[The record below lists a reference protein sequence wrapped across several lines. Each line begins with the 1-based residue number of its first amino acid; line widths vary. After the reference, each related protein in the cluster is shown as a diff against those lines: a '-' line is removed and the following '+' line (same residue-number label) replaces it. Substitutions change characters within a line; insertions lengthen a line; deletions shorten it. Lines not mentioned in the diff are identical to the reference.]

1 MNLTIGI
8 NSATIY
14 GVNQNG
20 DFKFS
25 RLFFAIT
32 LGLALF
38 FLSDASAQT
47 VPRKFLHGHVPAAVA
62 GLQAQGLLA
71 ATNRLHLAIG
81 LPLRNEAALDDLLN
95 QLYDP
100 ASPNFR
106 KYLTPEQ
113 FTEQFGPTESDYQK
127 VIAFARANGLAV
139 TGTYG
144 NRVLLDVSAT
154 VDSIQKAFQVT
165 LRVYQHPREP
175 RTFFAPD
182 VEPSVETDLP
192 ILDISGLD
200 NFDLPHPK
208 NLKVTPAIALANA
221 TPKSGSGSG
230 GTYIGNDFRAAY
242 VPGVS
247 LDGTGQTVGL
257 LEFDGYYSSDIT
269 SYESQAGL
277 ANIPLQNVAVNGGVG
292 TPGSGNVEVALDIEM
307 AISMA
312 TNLYAVVVF
321 EAPNG
326 STFNS
331 LLNTMVSSNQI
342 KQLSCSWGGGG
353 ANASAENIFKNMA
366 AQGQSFFNASGDSDA
381 FVGSVPFPSESTNIT
396 QVGGTTLNTTGP
408 GGSYVSETVW
418 NWGYDQGSY
427 VGTSGGISTT
437 YAIPTWQQGIS
448 MAANQGSTTMRNIP
462 DVALTAD
469 NVYVTYGNGS
479 SETVG
484 GTSCAA
490 PLWAG
495 LIALA
500 NQQAAINGQPPV
512 GFINPAIY
520 EIGRESTYAADF
532 HDITTGNNFW
542 PSSPVNFS
550 AAPGYDLCTGWGTPN
565 GTNLINVLLKPD
577 PFVISPVSGFNFSG
591 PYGGPFSVNSQNLL
605 LTNSSTTSL
614 TWSVSSMPSWLNLST
629 GGGTLTSGG
638 GSSVTVS
645 LNSTANAL
653 AGGTY
658 VGYLWLTNVTSGVGH
673 SRLFSLQIMDPL
685 AIIPTNGF
693 SASGPVG
700 GPFNVTSQN
709 FVLTN
714 LGAGSINWSLTG
726 FPSWLSVT
734 SSNGMLS
741 AFGSFTV
748 TVNLNSNSSLLPAAI
763 YTANLTLADT
773 TTGSTQNIPITLSVG
788 QPLVQNPGFE
798 TGDFTGWTLNG
809 DGGNVNF
816 VDNGVY
822 ITPHSGSYVAALG
835 EVGSTLATLTQTLPT
850 TVGQTYLLSLWLDS
864 PNVTSYTPNRFN
876 VIWNGVTLYDKSNIA
891 RIGWTNLQFTVKA
904 TASSTVLQFGSRDDN
919 WYLGLDDVTVTPL
932 FPPTFALQ
940 PTNVTVTVGSNAAFV
955 TTAGGTSPLA
965 YQWHKNNG
973 NLVNNGNISGA
984 TTNVLMISSA
994 TTNNSG
1000 NYSLVVT
1007 NAYGSVTSSVVVL
1020 TVNLLAANIALTSSE
1035 NPSGFHDNIK
1045 FTAAVTP
1052 TNASGTAQFFTNSF
1066 AFDTEALAASQATS
1080 TNVGTLPRGTNF
1092 ITAVYSGDANYL
1104 PATNVL
1110 VQVVTNHPPTS
1121 AAAFYN
1127 ATAGLPL
1134 NIAVA
1139 SLATNWSDIDGDTIS
1154 LAAVSISTNG
1164 VNITNN
1170 GVTLIYLNTNAVA
1183 DQFVCTISDNF
1194 GGTNFQTVNI
1204 NVLPP
1209 PNPTPNITG
1218 VAGNPDGSFTLN
1230 LAGAS
1235 GYTYIL
1241 ETTTDLFSSA
1251 SWQPVATN
1259 TLGTNGVWQFND
1271 TSATNFSQRF
1281 YRLMLAP

>member
-1 MNLTIGI
+1 
-8 NSATIY
+8 
-14 GVNQNG
+14 VNQKG
-20 DFKFS
+20 ILKFQ
-25 RLFFAIT
+25 RLFLII
-32 LGLALF
+32 GLCLTLF
-38 FLSDASAQT
+38 FPADASAQT
-47 VPRKFLHGHVPAAVA
+47 GPRKILRGHVPAAVTR
-62 GLQAQGLLA
+62 LQAQGLLA

-81 LPLRNEAALDDLLN
+81 LPLRNEAAFDDLLR

-127 VIAFARANGLAV
+127 VIAFARANGLTV

-144 NRVLLDVSAT
+144 NRVLLDVSGTA
-154 VDSIQKAFQVT
+154 DNIQKAFQVT

-182 VEPSVETDLP
+182 VEPSVETNLP
-192 ILDISGLD
+192 ILDISGLN
-200 NFDLPHPK
+200 NFELPHPK
-208 NLKVTPAIALANA
+208 NLKFTPAIAQANA
-221 TPKSGSGSG
+221 TPRSGSGSG
-230 GTYIGNDFRAAY
+230 GSYIGNDFRAAY

-257 LEFDGYYSSDIT
+257 LEFDGYYSADIA
-269 SYESQAGL
+269 SYEVQAGL
-277 ANIPLQNVAVNGGVG
+277 ANIPLQNVPVSGGVSS
-292 TPGSGNVEVALDIEM
+292 PGSGNIEVALDIEM

-312 TNLYAVVVF
+312 TNLSAVVVF
-321 EAPNG
+321 EAPNTG
-326 STFNS
+326 TFNS

-353 ANASAENIFKNMA
+353 PNASSENIFKNMA

-396 QVGGTTLNTTGP
+396 QVGGTTLSTTGP

-418 NWGYDQGSY
+418 NWGFDQGSY

-469 NVYVTYGNGS
+469 NVFVVANNGVNES
-479 SETVG
+479 VG

-500 NQQAAINGQPPV
+500 NQQAVTNGQSPV

-520 EIGRESTYAADF
+520 EIGRESAYAADF
-532 HDITTGNNFW
+532 HDITTGNNAW
-542 PSSPVNFS
+542 PSSPANFF
-550 AAPGYDLCTGWGTPN
+550 AAVGYDLCTGWGTPN
-565 GTNLINVLLKPD
+565 GLNLINALLKPD
-577 PFVISPVSGFNFSG
+577 PFVVSPVSGFNFSG

-605 LTNSSTTSL
+605 LTNSSAASL
-614 TWSVSSMPSWLNLST
+614 TWSVSSMPSWLNISS

-638 GSSVTVS
+638 STSVTVS
-645 LNSTANAL
+645 LNSTANTL
-653 AGGTY
+653 TGGTY
-658 VGYLWLTNVTSGVGH
+658 TGYLWLTNVTSGIGH
-673 SRLFSLQIMDPL
+673 SRLFTLQIMDPL

-693 SASGPVG
+693 SAGGPVG
-700 GPFNVTSQN
+700 GPFNVTGQN

-763 YTANLTLADT
+763 YTANLTLADS
-773 TTGSTQNIPITLSVG
+773 TTGSTQNIPVTLSVG

-798 TGDFTGWTLNG
+798 TGDFTGWTLKG

-816 VDNGVY
+816 VDNGIY
-822 ITPHSGSYVAALG
+822 ITPHSGSYAAALG
-835 EVGSTLATLTQTLPT
+835 EVGSTLATLSQTLPT
-850 TVGQTYLLSLWLDS
+850 SVGQTYLLSLWLDS

-876 VIWNGVTLYDKSNIA
+876 VIWNGVNLYDKSNIA

-919 WYLGLDDVTVTPL
+919 YYLGLDDVTVTPL
-932 FPPTFALQ
+932 FPPSFALQ
-940 PTNVTVTVGSNAAFV
+940 PTNVTVAAGGNAAFV
-955 TTAGGTSPLA
+955 TIAGGTSPLA
-965 YQWHKNNG
+965 YQWRKNNV
-973 NLVNNGNISGA
+973 NLVNSGNISGA
-984 TTNVLMISSA
+984 TTNVLTFSSV

-1000 NYSLVVT
+1000 NYSLIVT

-1020 TVNLLAANIALTSSE
+1020 MVNLLVANIALTSSE
-1035 NPSGFHDNIK
+1035 NPSGYHDSIK

-1052 TNASGTAQFFTNSF
+1052 TNATGTMQFFTNSF
-1066 AFDTEALAASQATS
+1066 AFDTEALAAAQANS
-1080 TNVGTLPRGTNF
+1080 SNVGVLPRFTNF
-1092 ITAVYSGDANYL
+1092 ITAVYSGDVNYS
-1104 PATNVL
+1104 PATNTL
-1110 VQVVTNHPPTS
+1110 VQIVTNHPPTS
-1121 AAAFYN
+1121 AAGFYA
-1127 ATAGLPL
+1127 ATAGFPL
-1134 NIAVA
+1134 NIAVV
-1139 SLATNWSDIDGDTIS
+1139 SLATNWSDIDADTIS
-1154 LAAVSISTNG
+1154 LAAIGVSTNG

-1170 GVTLIYLNTNAVA
+1170 AGTLVYLNTNAVA
-1183 DQFVCTISDNF
+1183 DQFVCTISDGF

-1204 NVLPP
+1204 TVLPP
-1209 PNPTPNITG
+1209 PNPTPIITG

-1241 ETTTDLFSSA
+1241 ESTTDLFSPA
-1251 SWQPVATN
+1251 SWQPIATN

-1271 TSATNFSQRF
+1271 TSAPNFSQRF

>member
-1 MNLTIGI
+1 
-8 NSATIY
+8 
-14 GVNQNG
+14 VNQKG
-20 DFKFS
+20 TLKIQ
-25 RLFFAIT
+25 RFFLVIN
-32 LGLALF
+32 LVLALF
-38 FLSDASAQT
+38 FSADASAQT
-47 VPRKFLHGHVPAAVA
+47 GPRKILRGHVPAAVA
-62 GLQAQGLLA
+62 RLQAQGLLA

-81 LPLRNEAALDDLLN
+81 LPLRNEAALDELLR

-113 FTEQFGPTESDYQK
+113 FTQQFGPTESDYQK
-127 VIAFARANGLAV
+127 VIAFARANGLRV
-139 TGTYG
+139 TDTYG
-144 NRVLLDVSAT
+144 NRVLLDVSGTA
-154 VDSIQKAFQVT
+154 DDIQKAFQVT
-165 LRVYQHPREP
+165 LRVYRHPREP

-182 VEPSVETDLP
+182 IEPSVETDLP
-192 ILDISGLD
+192 ILDVSGLS
-200 NFDLPHPK
+200 NFELPHPK
-208 NLKVTPAIALANA
+208 NLKFTPAIAQANA
-221 TPKSGSGSG
+221 TPRSGSGSG

-242 VPGVS
+242 VPGVA

-257 LEFDGYYSSDIT
+257 LEFDGYYSADIA
-269 SYESQAGL
+269 SYEAQAGL
-277 ANIPLQNVAVNGGVG
+277 ANIPLQNVPVSGGVSS
-292 TPGSGNVEVALDIEM
+292 PGSGNIEVALDIEM

-312 TNLYAVVVF
+312 TNLSAVVIF
-321 EAPNG
+321 EAPNTG
-326 STFNS
+326 TFNS

-353 ANASAENIFKNMA
+353 PNASSENIFKNMA

-396 QVGGTTLNTTGP
+396 QVGGTTLSTTGP

-418 NWGYDQGSY
+418 NWGFDQGSY

-469 NVYVTYGNGS
+469 NVFVVANNGVNES
-479 SETVG
+479 VG

-500 NQQAAINGQPPV
+500 NQQAVTNGQPSV

-520 EIGRESTYAADF
+520 EIGRESAYAADF
-532 HDITTGNNFW
+532 HDITTGNNAW
-542 PSSPVNFS
+542 PSSPANFF
-550 AAPGYDLCTGWGTPN
+550 AAVGYDLCTGWGTPN
-565 GTNLINVLLKPD
+565 GLNLINALLKPD
-577 PFVISPVSGFNFSG
+577 PFVITPVSGYNFSG

-605 LTNSSTTSL
+605 LTNSSATSF
-614 TWSVSSMPSWLNLST
+614 TWSVSSHPSWLNISS

-638 GSSVTVS
+638 SSSVTVS

-653 AGGTY
+653 TGGTY
-658 VGYLWLTNVTSGVGH
+658 TGYLWLTNVTSGIGH
-673 SRLFSLQIMDPL
+673 SRLFTLQITDPL

-693 SASGPVG
+693 SAAGPVG
-700 GPFNVTSQN
+700 GPFNVTGQN

-734 SSNGMLS
+734 SSNGTLA
-741 AFGSFTV
+741 AFGTTTLAVS
-748 TVNLNSNSSLLPAAI
+748 LNSNSALLPAAI

-773 TTGSTQNIPITLSVG
+773 TTGSTQNVPVSLSVG

-798 TGDFTGWTLNG
+798 TGDFTAWTLNG

-822 ITPHSGSYVAALG
+822 ITPHSGSYAAALG

-850 TVGQTYLLSLWLDS
+850 TIGQTYLLSLWLDS

-876 VIWNGVTLYDKSNIA
+876 VIWNGVNLYDKSNIA

-904 TASSTVLQFGSRDDN
+904 TSASTVLQFGSRDDN

-940 PTNVTVTVGSNAAFV
+940 PTNVTVSVGSNATFV
-955 TTAGGTSPLA
+955 AAAGGTSPLA
-965 YQWHKNNG
+965 YQWRKNNASLANSG
-973 NLVNNGNISGA
+973 NVSGA
-984 TTNVLMISSA
+984 TTNVLTISSA

-1007 NAYGSVTSSVVVL
+1007 NAYGSVTSSVVTL
-1020 TVNLLAANIALTSSE
+1020 TVNLLAANIALTSSK
-1035 NPSGFHDNIK
+1035 NPDGFHDSIK

-1052 TNASGTAQFFTNSF
+1052 TNATGTVQFLTNGVAFSTQSLVAAQ
-1066 AFDTEALAASQATS
+1066 AASPNLAL
-1080 TNVGTLPRGTNF
+1080 LPRCTNL
-1092 ITAVYSGDANYL
+1092 IAAVYSGDVNYS
-1104 PATNVL
+1104 PATNTL
-1110 VQVVTNHPPTS
+1110 IQIVTNHPPTS
-1121 AAAFYN
+1121 AAAFYT
-1127 ATAGLPL
+1127 ATAGSPL

-1139 SLATNWSDIDGDTIS
+1139 TLATNWSDIDGDTIS
-1154 LAAVSISTNG
+1154 LAGVSVSTNG

-1170 GVTLIYLNTNAVA
+1170 AGTLVYLNPNAVA
-1183 DQFVCTISDNF
+1183 DQFVCTISDGF
-1194 GGTNFQTVNI
+1194 GGTNFQTVNVT
-1204 NVLPP
+1204 VLPP

-1218 VAGNPDGSFTLN
+1218 VAANPDGSFTLN